1 MAFGNVTFVEWRLV
15 FGNCRPVGAFGSL
28 AAVTAGFLTHDEAG
42 AGSRHRWQDHRLFCS
57 SCGLLLSVVGIV
69 SSNRDGAVLDDFAVF
84 VGTHVV
90 GLALG
95 PTKRGRSEVRVH
107 RCDDCW
113 RSPQ

>member
-1 MAFGNVTFVEWRLV
+1 VVGNW
-15 FGNCRPVGAFGSL
+15 RPVDAFGSL
-28 AAVTAGFLTHDEAG
+28 SATLAGSLADNEAR